1 MPDATPLAALQARD
15 LVLEGSAGTPFNA
28 AFAPGLSLLIDAEG
42 EVKTRLLAVLAG
54 AAAAHRGTVHWRGQP
69 LRAALATDAALC
81 FWRDPRSPWP
91 EVSPRQWARQ
101 LVGRYPSWNET
112 AWQAHAD
119 GLHLAE
125 HLDKEMFRISTG
137 GKRKVLLAA
146 ALASGAPLTLIDEPE
161 AALDWPSIRYLR
173 EALAPVAA
181 TDRVVVVG
189 NYEDIDGVAWRQVI
203 RL

>member
-28 AFAPGLSLLIDAEG
+28 AFAPGLSLLLDTEG

-54 AAAAHRGTVHWRGQP
+54 AAAPHRGAVHWRGQP
-69 LRAALATDAALC
+69 LQAALATDAALC
-81 FWRDPRSPWP
+81 FWRDPRAPWP

-101 LVGRYPSWNET
+101 LAGRYPRWDEA

-161 AALDWPSIRYLR
+161 AALDWPSIGYLR